1 MSLFICV
8 GPWPLPGFFLPKSP
22 FQASVD
28 LRGCPYKLW
37 YKFVCYFLYAELERY
52 MTCAKEAA
60 QQVLQDDELRNDPKL
75 MQKVL
80 VQYHSIP
87 LQMVFT

>member
-1 MSLFICV
+1 
-8 GPWPLPGFFLPKSP
+8 
-22 FQASVD
+22 
-28 LRGCPYKLW
+28 
-37 YKFVCYFLYAELERY
+37 